1 MFWLMLYFNRKYVC
15 NMYGNAYVLKKRAMA
30 SVGVAGG
37 GGAEGV
43 ARGRGRVK
51 RK

>member
-1 MFWLMLYFNRKYVC
+1 MAMHMF
-15 NMYGNAYVLKKRAMA
+15 KKKTSMA
-30 SVGVAGG
+30 SVGVAGGEG